1 MRAKK
6 VKGNQKENKAIQKR
20 LNQLTKFAALALV
33 FAVVYYFFIKIVFL

>member
-1 MRAKK
+1 MRARLKR
-6 VKGNQKENKAIQKR
+6 GNQKEDKTIQKR